1 MTSIIVKIS
10 RGTEIRRFTD
20 SQASLSWSTLSKRV
34 KELFE
39 LDASTR
45 IKCTYVDDEGDKV
58 TLSSNSELAEA
69 VGIALKSSPAVL
81 RLAVVDEPTTTN
93 KTMPTSDKGSAAD
106 VEMTD
111 AATNSDAKSTAD
123 AGTHAK
129 PTTADAET
137 PATAPTPESV
147 PESLAPLFATLA
159 AQLPALVESLPPG
172 VRNLIPHAELDI
184 AATLAANAT
193 ANASCAAAA
202 SGRAAQARAAS
213 NTVAGNTAAPP
224 PANHAGTG
232 VHLGVTCDK
241 SGMSPI
247 VGNRYNLV
255 GHNYDVCQ
263 AEFDKL
269 SEKEAEL
276 YVKIPPPFVHDMNGN
291 GNTSAG
297 NNHNG
302 NNNNNHH
309 GGAEPPQGVH
319 PGVECDRS
327 GVCPIVG
334 MRYNLRGHNYD
345 LCQAEFDKLPA
356 TEKLLYSAIP
366 PPQQQQRGRCG
377 PWGRGG
383 WRNAMM
389 GGVGGFPGGFPCAMG
404 MGAGGTGMG
413 MGGMGAG
420 NGMGACP
427 KLAARFVRDVT
438 IFDGTQMAPST
449 SFTKIWRLKN
459 AGEMPWPPGTRMLF
473 VGGDQMTH
481 EMSVPISHDGPVMP
495 GEEVDVAVEMTA
507 PADLGRYLG
516 YWRLVGPHGR
526 RKFGQRVWCHVQ
538 VVDPSQEA
546 VATPP
551 SDADLE
557 STLAEIAKKKSDLA
571 ANEVD
576 AHEDENDAEA
586 QPLTTDGA
594 GSSGVAAAGPSAEPS
609 LAAVG
614 AAEPTA
620 SNTQTNAQ
628 KAPAIDMS
636 DGDAGAK
643 DSDDDSL
650 VDVDSEAL
658 AEAVADELAAAAEA
672 ATKEGTADKAVTAS
686 ANPDPK
692 TPAGVKAL
700 LGSMGFT
707 DESLL
712 EVVIQKHGADVE
724 ACARDLAAVSEWD
737 NLLDDLAEMGFS
749 NKVLNKTLMLKHS
762 GNIKRTVKE
771 LVEDA

>member
-1 MTSIIVKIS
+1 
-10 RGTEIRRFTD
+10 
-20 SQASLSWSTLSKRV
+20 
-34 KELFE
+34 
-39 LDASTR
+39 
-45 IKCTYVDDEGDKV
+45 
-58 TLSSNSELAEA
+58 
-69 VGIALKSSPAVL
+69 
-81 RLAVVDEPTTTN
+81 
-93 KTMPTSDKGSAAD
+93 
-106 VEMTD
+106 
-111 AATNSDAKSTAD
+111 
-123 AGTHAK
+123 
-129 PTTADAET
+129 
-137 PATAPTPESV
+137 
-147 PESLAPLFATLA
+147 
-159 AQLPALVESLPPG
+159 
-172 VRNLIPHAELDI
+172 
-184 AATLAANAT
+184 
-193 ANASCAAAA
+193 
-202 SGRAAQARAAS
+202 
-213 NTVAGNTAAPP
+213 
-224 PANHAGTG
+224 
-232 VHLGVTCDK
+232 
-241 SGMSPI
+241 
-247 VGNRYNLV
+247 
-255 GHNYDVCQ
+255 
-263 AEFDKL
+263 
-269 SEKEAEL
+269 
-276 YVKIPPPFVHDMNGN
+276 
-291 GNTSAG
+291 
-297 NNHNG
+297 
-302 NNNNNHH
+302 
-309 GGAEPPQGVH
+309 
-319 PGVECDRS
+319 
-327 GVCPIVG
+327 
-334 MRYNLRGHNYD
+334 
-345 LCQAEFDKLPA
+345 
-356 TEKLLYSAIP
+356 
-366 PPQQQQRGRCG
+366 
-377 PWGRGG
+377 
-383 WRNAMM
+383 
-389 GGVGGFPGGFPCAMG
+389 
-404 MGAGGTGMG
+404 
-413 MGGMGAG
+413 
-420 NGMGACP
+420 
-427 KLAARFVRDVT
+427 
-438 IFDGTQMAPST
+438 
-449 SFTKIWRLKN
+449 
-459 AGEMPWPPGTRMLF
+459 

-620 SNTQTNAQ
+620 SNTQTKAQ

-672 ATKEGTADKAVTAS
+672 ATKEGTADKAVKLS